1 MARKQ
6 PPQEAYNID
15 VRKPTVSKSQPE
27 PGDNADLDEGRI
39 ISAGV
44 GITEGELAALD
55 ALAIKVEV
63 SRNALM
69 HLAVRLFLEQV
80 RAGEVELEQYFEEP
94 ERPKKRLKFR
104 TAARRGG

>member
-6 PPQEAYNID
+6 PPQEDYDLNPL
-15 VRKPTVSKSQPE
+15 KPTAGQQQPE
-27 PGDNADLDEGRI
+27 PADNADLDEGRI

-55 ALAIKVEV
+55 QLAERVEV

-69 HLAVRLFLEQV
+69 HLAVRLFLERV
-80 RAGEVELEQYFEEP
+80 RSGELELDQYFIEP

-104 TAARRGG
+104 QQGKGK